1 MVMPCLNA
9 ERPRGRRIDGL
20 MSHVRHDGITT
31 AMEIHDSYYAA
42 TVPAGDRHRALAGRE
57 TADVCVVGA
66 GFTGISAALHLSERG
81 YSVVVLEAAR
91 IGWGASGRNGGQV
104 GSGMRESMS
113 VLERSVGPSRTGEL
127 WALCEEAKAV
137 IAERI
142 DRHGIQCDWRPGNLL
157 ASTRERYMGWI
168 EREAEF
174 CHRRFGYRGYRML
187 SRAQMR
193 EEVASTCYVGGR
205 MDEGGGHLHPLRFLL
220 GMAAAAVRTG
230 ARIFEGSR
238 VERVRWGCPAQVST
252 AHGVVEAEYVV
263 FAGNAYLGGLEPRIE
278 SRIMPIVNHV
288 LATEPLGERR
298 ARSLIRSG
306 ACVHT
311 TKFVVDYYRC
321 TADHRFLFGGG
332 ETYSDRPL
340 GDPKAF
346 VRRYMLRVFPQLAD
360 ARIDHAWSGRL
371 AITMNRLPHV
381 GRLAPNGFFAQGFSG
396 HGVALTQ
403 ITGKLIAE
411 AVAGSAERFD
421 VLSGLRHRGFPG
433 GTRLRHPLLVL
444 GMLFYALRDKL

>member
-9 ERPRGRRIDGL
+9 GRGPAG
-20 MSHVRHDGITT
+20 HVPDHADLP
-31 AMEIHDSYYAA
+31 DSWYAA
-42 TVPAGDRHRALAGRE
+42 TARAGEPRPALAGRE

-66 GFTGISAALHLSERG
+66 GFTGVSTALHLAERG

-91 IGWGASGRNGGQV
+91 VGWGASGRNGGQV

-113 VLERSVGPSRTGEL
+113 VLEDALGAARAGDL
-127 WALCEEAKAV
+127 WALCEEAKAI

-142 DRHGIQCDWRPGNLL
+142 ARHDLRCDWRPGNLL

-187 SRAQMR
+187 SRTEMR
-193 EEVASTCYVGGR
+193 EEVASESYVGGR
-205 MDEGGGHLHPLRFLL
+205 MDAGGGHLHPLRFVL
-220 GMAAAAVRTG
+220 GMAGAAARAG
-230 ARIFEGSR
+230 ARIFEGSP
-238 VERVRWGCPAQVST
+238 VERIRWGSPARVST
-252 AHGVVEAEYVV
+252 SDGVVEARYVV
-263 FAGNAYLGGLEPRIE
+263 LAGNAYLGRLEPRIE

-298 ARSLIRSG
+298 ARALVRSG
-306 ACVHT
+306 ACVHS

-321 TADHRFLFGGG
+321 TADHRLLFGGG

-340 GDPKAF
+340 DDPKAF

-360 ARIDHAWSGRL
+360 VRIDHAWSGRL
-371 AITMNRLPHV
+371 AITMSRLPHV

-403 ITGKLIAE
+403 IAGKLVAE
-411 AVAGSAERFD
+411 AVAGTAERFD
-421 VLSGLRHRGFPG
+421 VLAGLRHRAFPG
-433 GTRLRHPLLVL
+433 GARLRHPLLVL
-444 GMLFYALRDKL
+444 GMLYYTLRDKL

>member
-9 ERPRGRRIDGL
+9 GRPG
-20 MSHVRHDGITT
+20 SW
-31 AMEIHDSYYAA
+31 YAA
-42 TVPAGDRHRALAGRE
+42 TAPAGERHPVLAGRE
-57 TADVCVVGA
+57 RADVCIVGA
-66 GFTGISAALHLSERG
+66 GFTGVSAALHLAERG

-91 IGWGASGRNGGQV
+91 VGWGASGRNGGQV
-104 GSGMRESMS
+104 GSGMRESMGA
-113 VLERSVGPSRTGEL
+113 LERSLGPERAGAL
-127 WALCEEAKAV
+127 WVLCEEAKEI

-142 DRHGIQCDWRPGNLL
+142 ARHRIRCDWRAGNLL

-174 CHRRFGYRGYRML
+174 CHRRLGYRGYRML
-187 SRAQMR
+187 SRAEMR
-193 EEVASTCYVGGR
+193 DEVASTCYAGGR
-205 MDEGGGHLHPLRFLL
+205 MDEGGGHLHPLRFVL
-220 GMAAAAVRTG
+220 GMAEAAVRAG

-238 VERVRWGCPAQVST
+238 VERIRWGSRARAST
-252 AHGVVEAEYVV
+252 AHGTVDAEYVV
-263 FAGNAYLGGLEPRIE
+263 FAGNACLGRLEPRIE

-306 ACVHT
+306 ACVHST
-311 TKFVVDYYRC
+311 RFVVDYYRC
-321 TADHRFLFGGG
+321 TADHRLLFGGG

-340 GDPKAF
+340 EDPGAF

-360 ARIDHAWSGRL
+360 VRIDYAWSGRL
-371 AITMNRLPHV
+371 AITMSRLPHV

-403 ITGKLIAE
+403 IAGKLIAE
-411 AVAGSAERFD
+411 AVAGTAERFD
-421 VLSGLRHRGFPG
+421 VLAELRHRAFPG
-433 GTRLRHPLLVL
+433 GRWLRHPLLVL
-444 GMLFYALRDKL
+444 GMLYYVLRDKL

>member
-9 ERPRGRRIDGL
+9 GQP
-20 MSHVRHDGITT
+20 
-31 AMEIHDSYYAA
+31 DSWYAA
-42 TVPAGDRHRALAGRE
+42 TAPAGERRPALAGRE
-57 TADVCVVGA
+57 TADVCIVGA
-66 GFTGISAALHLSERG
+66 GFTGISAALHLAERG

-91 IGWGASGRNGGQV
+91 VGWGASGRNGGQV
-104 GSGMRESMS
+104 GSGLRESMS
-113 VLERSVGPSRTGEL
+113 ELERSLGPERAGAL

-142 DRHGIQCDWRPGNLL
+142 ARHGIQCDWRPGNLL

-187 SRAQMR
+187 SRAEMR
-193 EEVASTCYVGGR
+193 DEVASACYVGGR
-205 MDEGGGHLHPLRFLL
+205 MDEGGGHLHPLRFVL
-220 GMAAAAVRTG
+220 GMAEAAVRAG

-238 VERVRWGCPAQVST
+238 VERIRWGSPARVST
-252 AHGVVEAEYVV
+252 AHGAVDAGYVV
-263 FAGNAYLGGLEPRIE
+263 LAGNAYLGRLEPRIE

-306 ACVHT
+306 ACVHST
-311 TKFVVDYYRC
+311 RFVVDYYRC
-321 TADHRFLFGGG
+321 TADHRLLFGGG
-332 ETYSDRPL
+332 ETWSDRPL
-340 GDPKAF
+340 DDPRAF

-360 ARIDHAWSGRL
+360 VRIDHAWSGRL

-381 GRLAPNGFFAQGFSG
+381 GRLAPNGFFAHGFSG

-403 ITGKLIAE
+403 IAGKLVAE
-411 AVAGSAERFD
+411 AVAGTAERFD
-421 VLSGLRHRGFPG
+421 VLAGLRHRAFPG
-433 GTRLRHPLLVL
+433 GRRLRHPLLVL
-444 GMLFYALRDKL
+444 GMFYYALRDKL

>member
-9 ERPRGRRIDGL
+9 GQP
-20 MSHVRHDGITT
+20 
-31 AMEIHDSYYAA
+31 DSWYAA
-42 TVPAGDRHRALAGRE
+42 TAPAGGRRPALAGRE
-57 TADVCVVGA
+57 KADVCIVGA
-66 GFTGISAALHLSERG
+66 GFTGISAALHLAERG

-91 IGWGASGRNGGQV
+91 AGWGASGRNGGQV
-104 GSGMRESMS
+104 GSGLRESIDA
-113 VLERSVGPSRTGEL
+113 LERSLGPERAGTL

-142 DRHGIQCDWRPGNLL
+142 GRHGIQCDWRPGNLL

-187 SRAQMR
+187 SRAEMR
-193 EEVASTCYVGGR
+193 EEVASACYVGGR
-205 MDEGGGHLHPLRFLL
+205 MDEGGGHLHPLRFVL
-220 GMAAAAVRTG
+220 GMAEAAVRAG

-238 VERVRWGCPAQVST
+238 VERIRWGSPARVST
-252 AHGVVEAEYVV
+252 AHGVVEAGYVV
-263 FAGNAYLGGLEPRIE
+263 LAGNAYLGRLEPRIE
-278 SRIMPIVNHV
+278 SRIMPIANHV

-306 ACVHT
+306 ACVHS

-321 TADHRFLFGGG
+321 TADHRLLFGGG
-332 ETYSDRPL
+332 ETWSDRPL
-340 GDPKAF
+340 DDPRAF

-360 ARIDHAWSGRL
+360 VRIDHAWSGRL
-371 AITMNRLPHV
+371 AITRSRLPHV
-381 GRLAPNGFFAQGFSG
+381 GRLPPNGFFAQGFSG

-403 ITGKLIAE
+403 IAGKLVAE
-411 AVAGSAERFD
+411 AVAGTAERFD
-421 VLSGLRHRGFPG
+421 VLAGLRHRAFPG
-433 GTRLRHPLLVL
+433 GRRLRHPLLVL
-444 GMLFYALRDKL
+444 GMLYYALRDKL